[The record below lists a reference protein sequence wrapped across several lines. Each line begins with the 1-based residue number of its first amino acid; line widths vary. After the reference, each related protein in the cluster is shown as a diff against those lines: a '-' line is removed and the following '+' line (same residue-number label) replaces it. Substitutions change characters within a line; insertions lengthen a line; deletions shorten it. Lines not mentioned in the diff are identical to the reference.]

1 MIANLLYNNNQFR
14 LWAGMMVNKHQPI
27 ILLLLP
33 LVKDFKPVYKLS
45 ELSNASS
52 LCEESQLTDIV
63 LCDFVPFLDHPLCQ
77 PNAELLN

>member
-1 MIANLLYNNNQFR
+1 MIANLLYNNNRFR
-14 LWAGMMVNKHQPI
+14 LWAGMMVNKQQPI

-52 LCEESQLTDIV
+52 LCEEL
-63 LCDFVPFLDHPLCQ
+63 
-77 PNAELLN
+77 